1 MTRLALRPPENVGP
15 EIRRRRLAAGL
26 SMEQFAYR
34 IGVTFSTV
42 SRWENGY
49 SRPHRISWREIE
61 RLFPAAQQGDHDERG

>member
-1 MTRLALRPPENVGP
+1 MTEKGSRFQENAGP

-26 SMEQFAYR
+26 TMEQFAHK

-49 SRPHRISWREIE
+49 ARPQPIAWKAIQ
-61 RLFPAAQQGDHDERG
+61 RLFPATQGDHDERG